1 MKQSCNLN
9 LRVSEDLLRKFLYI
23 AEKEKSD
30 MDANVL
36 GWEPSTAL
44 FVPDADPLLFY
55 RKIAELGLS
64 MLKTG
69 GALYFE
75 INRAYG
81 QETISML
88 ESLNY
93 SQIELRKD
101 EWGND
106 RMIKAYKL

>member
-1 MKQSCNLN
+1 
-9 LRVSEDLLRKFLYI
+9 
-23 AEKEKSD
+23 
-30 MDANVL
+30 
-36 GWEPSTAL
+36 
-44 FVPDADPLLFY
+44 
-55 RKIAELGLS
+55 
-64 MLKTG
+64 MLKAG